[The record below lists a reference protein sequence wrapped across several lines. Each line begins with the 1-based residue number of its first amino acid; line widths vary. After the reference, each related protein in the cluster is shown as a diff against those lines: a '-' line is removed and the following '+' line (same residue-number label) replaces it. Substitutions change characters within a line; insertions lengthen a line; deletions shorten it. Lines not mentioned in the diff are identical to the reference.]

1 MVIHQWSKKHFVS
14 IASSI
19 KLSSTG
25 MIPLRI
31 ISFRGKPVLLL
42 LFSLMLVLTQT
53 HAFWQKQDSVV
64 YCTGLKNVFLI
75 KIKSY
80 RKSPSIKQIKYR
92 LMILSI
98 LSISCQAQSSDL
110 MMRELGTLSTSQL
123 FSQGSILHT
132 NLFLSNLNNVQTNFV
147 REKFCGLP
155 VLARFFNNLTSID
168 TNIN

>member
-1 MVIHQWSKKHFVS
+1 
-14 IASSI
+14 
-19 KLSSTG
+19 
-25 MIPLRI
+25 
-31 ISFRGKPVLLL
+31 
-42 LFSLMLVLTQT
+42 
-53 HAFWQKQDSVV
+53 
-64 YCTGLKNVFLI
+64 
-75 KIKSY
+75 
-80 RKSPSIKQIKYR
+80 
-92 LMILSI
+92 MILSI